1 MQTPKQ
7 QQKPGTRTTGEP
19 SDNDTDV
26 NQQDHISSQTENEN
40 LTDSEEDDD
49 DTSDKE
55 EDATQRFDEQD
66 PEENNITDED
76 EGHASHF

>member
-7 QQKPGTRTTGEP
+7 QQKKPGTRTTGKP

-26 NQQDHISSQTENEN
+26 NQQDHISSQMQNEN
-40 LTDSEEDDD
+40 LTDSEEDD
-49 DTSDKE
+49 E
-55 EDATQRFDEQD
+55 TQMPDEQY

-76 EGHASHF
+76 EGNASPL